1 MSIVPLHPSE
11 PLSLKLQR
19 KKVALFGATGS
30 IGTSTVDILKRFP
43 ERFEVACLVA
53 GANRSLLLEQI
64 ALLKPSVV
72 VVALPAQDDGLCDN
86 DFVAQAIKLHPS
98 LEVRFGQDGVR
109 EAAKCCDYDIMV
121 AGIVGIAGLDSVY
134 EAVVRGKQIALA
146 NKESMVCAG
155 EMLTTLAAQTGASF
169 LPVDSE
175 HSALWQALQG
185 NHREDVKRFILTA
198 SGGPF
203 LHTPLSDLETITPAQ
218 ALKHPKWTM
227 GAKVTI
233 DSSTLFNKCLELIE
247 AYWLFRA
254 RRDELSVVI
263 HPESIVHSSIE
274 YRDGTHMF
282 QCSVPDMK
290 GAIGYALSYPAG
302 RLDSLM
308 EPLSL
313 AALGALHF
321 YEVDTNKFPAITFAD
336 KVLAGTSGDSVVL
349 NAADEIAV
357 SRFLKGEL
365 PWIKIPSFIEGVLE
379 RFGGQ
384 KVHTIDDVAAL
395 NNRVKYEVL

>member
-1 MSIVPLHPSE
+1 MSIVPLHTSHGSQSNAP
-11 PLSLKLQR
+11 QR
-19 KKVALFGATGS
+19 KIALFGSTGS
-30 IGTSTVDILKRFP
+30 IGTSTVEILKRFP
-43 ERFEVACLVA
+43 ERFEVACLVG

-64 ALLKPSVV
+64 ALLQPAV
-72 VVALPAQDDGLCDN
+72 VVAALPAHVDGLSD
-86 DFVAQAIKLHPS
+86 DEFVAQAIKLHPS

-109 EAAKCCDYDIMV
+109 EAARFVDYDIMV

-155 EMLTTLAAQTGASF
+155 EMLTTLAKQTGASF

-185 NHREDVKRFILTA
+185 NHRDDVKRFILTA

-203 LHTPLSDLETITPAQ
+203 LHTPLSDLTSITPAQ

-247 AYWLFRA
+247 AYWLFGA
-254 RRDELSVVI
+254 RREELSVVI

-321 YEVDTNKFPAITFAD
+321 FDVDTKKFPAITFAD
-336 KVLAGTSGDSVVL
+336 RVLAGSSGDSVVL
-349 NAADEIAV
+349 NAADELAV
-357 SRFLKGEL
+357 SRFLRGEL
-365 PWIKIPSFIEGVLE
+365 AWTKIPTFIEDVLE

-384 KVHTIDDVAAL
+384 NVHTIDDVAAL